1 MQPVSFEAKMFGCA
15 HLHILLKLRC
25 CYSIAFYVLGH
36 HMVEVVPHFKVFFNL
51 GLCHIPVVLKSHHKS
66 GLELYILHMVTRSN
80 KKDGSSSNKPVE
92 VLTLSKLRGQ
102 TSFQRSSRYTVCIA
116 KNTVE
121 SR

>member
-15 HLHILLKLRC
+15 HLHILLNLRC
-25 CYSIAFYVLGH
+25 YYSTAFYVLGR

-102 TSFQRSSRYTVCIA
+102 TTVFNVPPDTLC
-116 KNTVE
+116 V
-121 SR
+121 